1 MSSPAT
7 VSFVAPG
14 DASQAPGTAR
24 ALRGTLA
31 MAGLLGFAPPMIF
44 FSGALSVGS
53 EAATALGLW
62 FLLFGLTL
70 SLLLLGLGEALM
82 CVAPSLGRAQT
93 AASLLAACAAAS
105 VSSVVTAG
113 RAVPLLDAGVVTSV
127 TTMHLYAFTLSATV
141 AHLYFVHLRRRRAHE
156 AAAARLAS
164 AQAAQRNARL
174 RLARARLAAV
184 QARVDPGMLMNRL
197 DAVRCAYAEDPVRA
211 EQLLDE
217 LIAFLR
223 AALPRLNREG
233 SSVAQEVELVRAFV
247 RLIALGGAPAAVL
260 THRIAPEAREAA
272 CPPGL
277 LLPLADDALRLR
289 AGACAIAVDLASR
302 HCRLTLTLPAQPT
315 VAALDRARAL
325 LHDLHG
331 DAASLHADG
340 ADDGDAASV
349 RLVLDWPHGRA

>member
-1 MSSPAT
+1 
-7 VSFVAPG
+7 
-14 DASQAPGTAR
+14 
-24 ALRGTLA
+24 
-31 MAGLLGFAPPMIF
+31 MAGLLGFAPPVIF
-44 FSGALSVGS
+44 FSGALSVGG

-82 CVAPSLGRAQT
+82 RFAPRIGPALA
-93 AASLLAACAAAS
+93 AASLGAACIAAAVATV
-105 VSSVVTAG
+105 VSAG
-113 RAVPLLDAGVVTSV
+113 RAALLLDAGVVTSV

-141 AHLYFVHLRRRRAHE
+141 AQLYFVHLQRRRAHE

-164 AQAAQRNARL
+164 AQTAQRDARL

-184 QARVDPGMLMNRL
+184 QARIDPGMLMDRL
-197 DAVRCAYAEDPVRA
+197 DAVRRAYGDNPARA

-247 RLIALGGAPAAVL
+247 RLIALGGAPAAAW
-260 THRIAPEAREAA
+260 THQIASAA
-272 CPPGL
+272 HDLPCPAGL
-277 LLPLADDALRLR
+277 LLPLVDDALRQR
-289 AGACAIAVDLASR
+289 AGACRAAVDIVSR
-302 HCRLTLTLPAQPT
+302 HCRLKLSLPVLPT

-331 DAASLHADG
+331 GAASLHADG
-340 ADDGDAASV
+340 ADEGDAASV